1 MITLK
6 KTSLLSGFML
16 SVLSMTLAGCS
27 MYSEDHVTPNKVQVE
42 EQKFVEEIP
51 VHEITAAKIVGISQY
66 YESHGSGPV
75 DLTVTYDPRSSG
87 NTAMT
92 ASNEVSKLVGA
103 FRKEGLREIKGTILP
118 VNQQGEKS
126 VAIVSFLSYNALAPK
141 DCTLMEGFEGQ
152 NITVAEEYKLGC
164 TVDTVFARQIARPKD
179 LKGRGISAT
188 TTEGRSASNI
198 VDMERS
204 GAPKEA
210 LEGETASED

>member
-1 MITLK
+1 
-6 KTSLLSGFML
+6 
-16 SVLSMTLAGCS
+16 
-27 MYSEDHVTPNKVQVE
+27 
-42 EQKFVEEIP
+42 
-51 VHEITAAKIVGISQY
+51 
-66 YESHGSGPV
+66 
-75 DLTVTYDPRSSG
+75 
-87 NTAMT
+87 
-92 ASNEVSKLVGA
+92 
-103 FRKEGLREIKGTILP
+103 
-118 VNQQGEKS
+118 
-126 VAIVSFLSYNALAPK
+126 
-141 DCTLMEGFEGQ
+141 MEGFEGQ